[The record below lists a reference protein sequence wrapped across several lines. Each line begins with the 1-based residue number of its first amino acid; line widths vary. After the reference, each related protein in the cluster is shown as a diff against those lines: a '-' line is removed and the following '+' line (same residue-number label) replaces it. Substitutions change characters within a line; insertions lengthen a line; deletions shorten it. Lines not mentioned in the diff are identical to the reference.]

1 MNAEPIDLAQPR
13 VSQRIMPD
21 TLEPML
27 KGIFDH
33 LRNGAVNRHLPMHTP
48 VVGTAYGVLRVISG
62 GTRTSR
68 WLVP

>member
-1 MNAEPIDLAQPR
+1 
-13 VSQRIMPD
+13 MPD